1 MTKETQAQTG
11 QSNDPLP
18 KYTNTQPATPT
29 IPSNMNW
36 GSTTSASV
44 RQPFD
49 MRGVDRAASIDI
61 SRNTSLSDGLS
72 REGSITSASI
82 HPLSSDSS
90 PNNIATPESIRHF
103 DPDKFFGDMN
113 LSASGIDV
121 VMNMGQDDPS
131 VEFFTEMLAGNLNG
145 N

>member
-1 MTKETQAQTG
+1 METQAQKG
-11 QSNDPLP
+11 QSSDPLP
-18 KYTNTQPATPT
+18 KYTNTQPATPA
-29 IPSNMNW
+29 ISSNMNW
-36 GSTTSASV
+36 GSMTSV
-44 RQPFD
+44 PQPFD
-49 MRGVDRAASIDI
+49 MRGVDRITPIDI

-72 REGSITSASI
+72 REGSMTSASI

-90 PNNIATPESIRHF
+90 PNNITTPESIRHF